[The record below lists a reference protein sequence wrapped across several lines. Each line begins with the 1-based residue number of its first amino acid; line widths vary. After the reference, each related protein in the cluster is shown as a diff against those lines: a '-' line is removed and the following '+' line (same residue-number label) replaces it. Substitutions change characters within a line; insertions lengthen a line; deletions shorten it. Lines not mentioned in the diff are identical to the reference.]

1 MAKTLA
7 QIESEIAK
15 LEKQREALRA
25 QEVAGVI
32 ARIREAIDF
41 YGLTAADLGLGG
53 RTRAKP
59 DASAKKRGGRPAR
72 RRVGAIRYRDEHG
85 REWTGRGRPPTWF
98 KEALAAGKAPEDL
111 SVK

>member
-1 MAKTLA
+1 VARTLA
-7 QIESEIAK
+7 QIKSEIAR

-25 QEVAGVI
+25 EEVAGVI